1 MATISIFI
9 LVILGISCL
18 AALIAVLVYYIRY
31 RRHISRVMNGEEAPN
46 EKRITSPGE
55 TALSILIILL
65 LVWNGFSLVQFS
77 IVNND
82 LNNIRSKMTDISRDL
97 SIMEHELSDKI
108 DNSGSIVRDFQ
119 FIENSLDRQTLSFTY
134 DIEVNLKEYRNDTEV
149 YLNYGYN
156 RIRMEKADG
165 KYTTSMTVRLGECIY
180 DYAYVEII
188 NDGVTRIDTLQGT
201 PTGPVWKD
209 FLPQVYMSKA
219 PWEIKEKKGSVTIKD
234 DMKFRMVTRASDVAV
249 TAAYLVTELNGSE
262 IGRQKLD
269 ISTPQDE
276 VTVPIG
282 KTYELKDGDVL
293 AFYTITETDLGI
305 SYKSVMFTQGNDDGS
320 IPYEQLIDSDGSIL
334 YSE

>member
-1 MATISIFI
+1 MTTISIFI
-9 LVILGISCL
+9 LAILGISCL
-18 AALIAVLVYYIRY
+18 TALIAVLVYYLRY
-31 RRHISRVMNGEEAPN
+31 RRHVSRVMNGEEAPN
-46 EKRITSPGE
+46 EKRITSPAE

-77 IVNND
+77 IVNNE
-82 LNNIRSKMTDISRDL
+82 LNELRSKMNDISSDISTYSHEMEE
-97 SIMEHELSDKI
+97 SIA
-108 DNSGSIVRDFQ
+108 NSGSLVRDFQ
-119 FIENSLDRQTLSFTY
+119 FIASSLDRQTLSFTY

-149 YLNYGYN
+149 YLNYGSD
-156 RIRMEKADG
+156 RIRMEKNGG
-165 KYTTSMTVRLGECIY
+165 KYTASMTVRLGECIY

-188 NDGVTRIDTLQGT
+188 SDGMTHIDTLQGT
-201 PTGPVWKD
+201 PTGQVWKD

-219 PWEIKEKKGSVTIKD
+219 PWEIKEKNGSVTIKD
-234 DMKFRMVTRASDVAV
+234 DMKFRMVTRASDVAM

-262 IGRQKLD
+262 IERQKLD

-282 KTYELKDGDVL
+282 KTYEIKPGDVL
-293 AFYTITETDLGI
+293 AFYTVTETDLGI
-305 SYKSVMFTQGNDDGS
+305 SYKSVMFTQGDDNGN

>member
-9 LVILGISCL
+9 LAILGISCL
-18 AALIAVLVYYIRY
+18 TALIAVLVYYLRY
-31 RRHISRVMNGEEAPN
+31 RRHVSRVMNGEEAPN
-46 EKRITSPGE
+46 EKRITSPAE

-77 IVNND
+77 IVNNE
-82 LNNIRSKMTDISRDL
+82 LNELRSKMNDISSDISTYSHEMEE
-97 SIMEHELSDKI
+97 SIA
-108 DNSGSIVRDFQ
+108 NSGSLVRDFQ
-119 FIENSLDRQTLSFTY
+119 FIASSLDRQTLSFTY

-149 YLNYGYN
+149 YLNYGSD
-156 RIRMEKADG
+156 RIRMEKNGG
-165 KYTTSMTVRLGECIY
+165 KYTASMTVRLGECIF

-188 NDGVTRIDTLQGT
+188 SDGMTHIDTLQGT
-201 PTGPVWKD
+201 PTGQVWKD

-219 PWEIKEKKGSVTIKD
+219 PWEIKEKNGSVTIKD
-234 DMKFRMVTRASDVAV
+234 DMKFRMVTRASDVAM

-262 IGRQKLD
+262 IERQKLD

-282 KTYELKDGDVL
+282 KTYELKPGDVL
-293 AFYTITETDLGI
+293 AFYTVTETDLGI
-305 SYKSVMFTQGNDDGS
+305 SYKSVMFTQGDDNGN

>member
-9 LVILGISCL
+9 LAILGISCL
-18 AALIAVLVYYIRY
+18 TALIAVLVYYLRY
-31 RRHISRVMNGEEAPN
+31 RRHVSRVMNGEEAPN
-46 EKRITSPGE
+46 EKRITSPAE

-77 IVNND
+77 IVNNE
-82 LNNIRSKMTDISRDL
+82 LNELRSKMNDISSDISTYSHEMEE
-97 SIMEHELSDKI
+97 SIA
-108 DNSGSIVRDFQ
+108 NSGSLVRDFQ
-119 FIENSLDRQTLSFTY
+119 FIASSLDRQTLSFTY

-149 YLNYGYN
+149 YLNYGSD
-156 RIRMEKADG
+156 RIRMEKNGG
-165 KYTTSMTVRLGECIY
+165 KYTASMTVRLGECIY

-188 NDGVTRIDTLQGT
+188 SDGMTHIDTLQGT
-201 PTGPVWKD
+201 PTGQVWKD

-219 PWEIKEKKGSVTIKD
+219 PWEIKEKNGSVTIKD
-234 DMKFRMVTRASDVAV
+234 DMKFRMVTRASDVAM

-262 IGRQKLD
+262 IERQKLD

-282 KTYELKDGDVL
+282 KTYELKPGDVL
-293 AFYTITETDLGI
+293 AFYTVTETDLGI
-305 SYKSVMFTQGNDDGS
+305 SYKSVMFTQGDDNGN

>member
-18 AALIAVLVYYIRY
+18 TALIAVLVYYLRY
-31 RRHISRVMNGEEAPN
+31 KRHISRVMNGEEVPN
-46 EKRITSPGE
+46 EKRISSPAE

-77 IVNND
+77 IVNNE
-82 LNNIRSKMTDISRDL
+82 LNELRSKMNDISRDISTYSHEMEE
-97 SIMEHELSDKI
+97 SIA
-108 DNSGSIVRDFQ
+108 NSGSLVRDFQ
-119 FIENSLDRQTLSFTY
+119 FIANSLDRQTLSFTY

-149 YLNYGYN
+149 YLNYGSD
-156 RIRMEKADG
+156 RIRMEKNGG
-165 KYTTSMTVRLGECIY
+165 KYTASMTVRLGECIF

-188 NDGVTRIDTLQGT
+188 NDGMTRIDTLQGT

-219 PWEIKEKKGSVTIKD
+219 PWDIKEKKDSVTIKD
-234 DMKFRMVTRASDVAV
+234 DMKFRMVTKESNVTM
-249 TAAYLVTELNGSE
+249 TAAYLVTEVNGSE
-262 IGRQKLD
+262 IDRQKLD
-269 ISTPQDE
+269 ISSPWME
-276 VTVPIG
+276 VTVPVG

-305 SYKSVMFTQGNDDGS
+305 SYKSVMFTYGDDNGQ
-320 IPYEQLIDSDGSIL
+320 IPYEQLFDSDGSIL

>member
-18 AALIAVLVYYIRY
+18 TALIAVLVYYLRY
-31 RRHISRVMNGEEAPN
+31 RRHVSRVMNGEEAPN
-46 EKRITSPGE
+46 EKRITSPAE

-77 IVNND
+77 IVNNE
-82 LNNIRSKMTDISRDL
+82 LNELRSKMNDISSDISTYSHEIEE
-97 SIMEHELSDKI
+97 SIA
-108 DNSGSIVRDFQ
+108 NSGSLVRDFQ
-119 FIENSLDRQTLSFTY
+119 FIASSLDRQTLSFTY

-149 YLNYGYN
+149 YLNYGSD
-156 RIRMEKADG
+156 RIRMEKNGG
-165 KYTTSMTVRLGECIY
+165 KYTASMTVRLGECIY

-188 NDGVTRIDTLQGT
+188 SDGVTRIDTLQGT
-201 PTGPVWKD
+201 PTGQVWKD

-219 PWEIKEKKGSVTIKD
+219 PWEIKEKNGSVTIKD
-234 DMKFRMVTRASDVAV
+234 DMKFRMVTRASDVAM

-262 IGRQKLD
+262 IERQKLD
-269 ISTPQDE
+269 INTPQDE

-293 AFYTITETDLGI
+293 AFYTVTETDLGI
-305 SYKSVMFTQGNDDGS
+305 SYKSVMFTQGDDNGN